1 MSALSELNHILEC
14 CEIPVETGVFSKSP
28 PQTYAVLTPLVDVFD
43 LFADNLPGVD
53 ICEVRISIFTKQ
65 NYLTFVSL
73 LVSDLLTAGFTITE
87 RRYLGHEDDTGYH
100 HYAIDVA
107 KEYCLEEELS

>member
-14 CEIPVETGVFSKSP
+14 CRIPVETGVFSKAP
-28 PQTYAVLTPLVDVFD
+28 PETYAVLTPLIDVFD
-43 LFADNLPGVD
+43 LYADNLPGVD
-53 ICEVRISIFTKQ
+53 ISEVRISIFTKK

-87 RRYLGHEDDTGYH
+87 RRHLGHEDDTGYH

-107 KEYCLEEELS
+107 KEYLMEEDLS

>member
-14 CEIPVETGVFSKSP
+14 CRIPVETGVFSSAP
-28 PQTYAVLTPLVDVFD
+28 PETYAVLTPLIDVFG

-53 ICEVRISIFTKQ
+53 ICEVRISVFTKQ
-65 NYLTFVSL
+65 NYLTLVTL

-107 KEYCLEEELS
+107 KEYSLQE